1 MARIVRLSFSLEN
14 SLLDRLEALRSEE
27 GYANRSEFLRDII
40 RAYLVRRA
48 VAEGQLA
55 VGALTIV
62 YRHHQPGLPARLNAI
77 QHQHEA
83 LIVSSAH
90 VHLDHDHCLE
100 VVLVR
105 GPAEELVRLE
115 RELKKPRGVLHAEL
129 SLTAS
134 PEVLR

>member
-1 MARIVRLSFSLEN
+1 MAKIVRLSFSLED
-14 SLLDRLEALRSEE
+14 SLWDQLEAARDEE

-40 RAYLVRRA
+40 RAYLVRRV
-48 VAEGQLA
+48 VAKAGLA
-55 VGALTIV
+55 VGALTLV
-62 YRHHQPGLPARLNAI
+62 YRHHQPGLTARLNAI
-77 QHQHEA
+77 QHRHER

-100 VVLVR
+100 VILIR
-105 GPAEELVRLE
+105 GPVEELVRLE

-134 PEVLR
+134 PEVLH